1 MRSRVATICF
11 TAAAPVRTL
20 RRVRVL
26 VTSCV
31 VILACIASTGA
42 QEQERKLMDRLL
54 KPNMALQNSQ
64 GEKQFAAVGSTTT
77 KQAPTKE
84 FYVRKRAPEKG
95 FFGRLFRTKDFN
107 TKNSRYGQ
115 MQASLPTRTEVAK
128 VDVPYRTAA
137 YRDVENARESGKAA
151 AVSEFDGTRP
161 FLIQGKSQKALSQQD
176 RPLTIDEV
184 RELLNKNK

>member
-1 MRSRVATICF
+1 MPSSPATICF

-31 VILACIASTGA
+31 LILACVASAGA
-42 QEQERKLMDRLL
+42 QEQERKLMERLL
-54 KPNMALQNSQ
+54 KPDMALQNSQ
-64 GEKQFAAVGSTTT
+64 GEKQFAAIGATTT

-95 FFGRLFRTKDFN
+95 FFGRLFRTKGFN
-107 TKNSRYGQ
+107 AKNSRYQ
-115 MQASLPTRTEVAK
+115 AMQASLPTRTEIAK
-128 VDVPYRTAA
+128 ADVPYRTAA
-137 YRDVENARESGKAA
+137 YRGVDSARESGKAA
-151 AVSEFDGTRP
+151 AVSDFDGTRP

-176 RPLTIDEV
+176 RPLTIDDV